1 MLKHPGLKKEK
12 GSSYLWNT
20 SQKESFRGAIFNS
33 RGVHTVD
40 PSGKPEL
47 ELSEKYRKQVD
58 DVENAGYQR
67 LASTLR
73 DLANS
78 YASEARRIID
88 EHKQEE
94 GYDS

>member
-1 MLKHPGLKKEK
+1 MKTYDAAAEALNARDAEEMRNGFNL
-12 GSSYLWNT
+12 
-20 SQKESFRGAIFNS
+20 AVFNS

-47 ELSEKYRKQVD
+47 ELADKYRKRAE

-73 DLANS
+73 RLADS
-78 YASEARRIID
+78 YVNEAKRIIG
-88 EHKQEE
+88 EHEQE
-94 GYDS
+94 GNDS